1 MAMNEAERFKLQQA
15 LIQVIGAEPTET
27 LMANLPPVPWTE
39 LATKSDLARLS
50 TELRGE
56 MAQLRSDLRSELR
69 TEMAE
74 FRGDLRTE
82 LATGLAAIRIE
93 LHDELR
99 LNTWRLVTAM
109 GVFTGVL
116 AVVIR
121 LG

>member
-1 MAMNEAERFKLQQA
+1 MNEAERFKLQQA

-39 LATKSDLARLS
+39 LASKSDLARLG
-50 TELRGE
+50 TDLQGE
-56 MAQLRSDLRSELR
+56 MSQLRSELR

-74 FRGDLRTE
+74 FRGELRTE
-82 LATGLAAIRIE
+82 LATGLADIRIE

-116 AVVIR
+116 AALIR

>member
-1 MAMNEAERFKLQQA
+1 MNEAERFRLQQA

-39 LATKSDLARLS
+39 LATKSDLARLG
-50 TELRGE
+50 TDLRAE

-82 LATGLAAIRIE
+82 LATGLADIRIE

-116 AVVIR
+116 AALIR

>member
-39 LATKSDLARLS
+39 LATKDDVARLGS
-50 TELRGE
+50 EI
-56 MAQLRSDLRSELR
+56 RSELR
-69 TEMAE
+69 IEMAE

-116 AVVIR
+116 AALIR